1 MEWYSILLGALAILM
16 LLMASGMPVAFCFML
31 INLVGAYFLWGGE
44 VGLGQLI
51 VSIYGSVTT
60 FTLLPLSLFILMGET
75 MFHAGI
81 STQLIDTIGKWLPRL
96 PGRLSL
102 LALGAGAL
110 FSTLTG
116 ASMASVAML
125 GSALVPEMENHGYKK
140 EMSLGP
146 ILGSGG
152 LAIMIP
158 PSSLA
163 VLLGAV
169 GEISIGGILIGI
181 ILPGIL
187 MSVLYGGYII
197 IRSTIQPHL
206 APPYNV
212 AAIPF
217 SEKCMAALKYVMPL
231 GLIVF
236 LVVGV
241 IFFGIATPTEAAATG
256 ALGTFIL
263 TAAYGRLN
271 WVMLKDALFG
281 TARITVMIFMILSGA
296 MAFSQL
302 LAISGATVGL
312 AEFTTGLPIA
322 PVSIIIAIMLVILI
336 LGTFM
341 ESAAIIMVALPLFL
355 PIVKTLGFDPV
366 WFAVLFLL
374 NLEMAA
380 TTPPFGMCL
389 FVMKGVTS
397 DVKMR
402 DIYIAGLPFLLCDA
416 IAMAIIIAVP
426 ALALWLPG
434 RMQ

>member
-1 MEWYSILLGALAILM
+1 M

-206 APPYNV
+206 APP
-212 AAIPF
+212 
-217 SEKCMAALKYVMPL
+217 
-231 GLIVF
+231 
-236 LVVGV
+236 
-241 IFFGIATPTEAAATG
+241 
-256 ALGTFIL
+256 
-263 TAAYGRLN
+263 
-271 WVMLKDALFG
+271 
-281 TARITVMIFMILSGA
+281 
-296 MAFSQL
+296 
-302 LAISGATVGL
+302 
-312 AEFTTGLPIA
+312 
-322 PVSIIIAIMLVILI
+322 
-336 LGTFM
+336 
-341 ESAAIIMVALPLFL
+341 
-355 PIVKTLGFDPV
+355 
-366 WFAVLFLL
+366 
-374 NLEMAA
+374 
-380 TTPPFGMCL
+380 
-389 FVMKGVTS
+389 
-397 DVKMR
+397 
-402 DIYIAGLPFLLCDA
+402 
-416 IAMAIIIAVP
+416 
-426 ALALWLPG
+426 
-434 RMQ
+434 